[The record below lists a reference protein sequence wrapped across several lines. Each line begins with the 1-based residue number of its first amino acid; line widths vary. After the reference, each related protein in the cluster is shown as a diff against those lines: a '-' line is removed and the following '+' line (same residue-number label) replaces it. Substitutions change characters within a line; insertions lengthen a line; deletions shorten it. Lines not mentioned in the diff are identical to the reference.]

1 MKEVK
6 LNISGMH
13 CEGCSTRLQKVLN
26 NQEGVED
33 AIVSLEDKEAVVK
46 YDESQI
52 SVNELKEAVEDA
64 GFEAEEK

>member
-6 LNISGMH
+6 LNITGMH

-26 NQEGVED
+26 NQDGVED
-33 AIVSLEDKEAVVK
+33 ATVSLENKEAVVK
-46 YDESQI
+46 FDESQTN
-52 SVNELKEAVEDA
+52 VDALKEAVEDA

>member
-6 LNISGMH
+6 LNITGMH

-26 NQEGVED
+26 NQDGVED
-33 AIVSLEDKEAVVK
+33 ATVSLENKEAVVK
-46 YDESQI
+46 FDESQTN
-52 SVNELKEAVEDA
+52 VNALKEAVEDA